1 MRSYISKNNANDV
14 MCLGFQK
21 AFGEVLYSNLI
32 SKGEARGI
40 ENIDNIVHNWS
51 SIRQ

>member
-14 MCLGFQK
+14 VCLGFQK
-21 AFGEVLYSNLI
+21 AFGEVLY

-51 SIRQ
+51 SISK